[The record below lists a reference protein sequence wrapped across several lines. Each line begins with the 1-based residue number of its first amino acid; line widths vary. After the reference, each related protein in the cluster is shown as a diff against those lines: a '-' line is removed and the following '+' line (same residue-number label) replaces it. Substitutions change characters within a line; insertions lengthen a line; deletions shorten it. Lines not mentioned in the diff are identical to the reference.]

1 MQRSYF
7 YHIFLGYVFLSFEAP
22 HLRSS
27 AVVVSGKKQGF
38 QQYPTSVNQCLQKCS
53 AAIDA
58 RKSMIEI
65 TEMSSLKSCSEK
77 CLGKGMPGSLGTH
90 QIKQS
95 FKRIK
100 RECIECPS
108 CTNFGNPTDS
118 TGVVITLHQLP
129 KTERC
134 YANVTWDALDSQ
146 SERGYYIYYSLQNFG
161 LSITSINCTE
171 LRKGVN
177 HYIIDNS
184 SHGLTD
190 SATVK
195 VIITPLPNATTHNL
209 TLYSR
214 LKRVPQNCSQEGDS
228 SPTPVST
235 LDSSPTSVSTL
246 DHDTT
251 IVIAVTVAASAI
263 AIIGFSLLW
272 YYRRK
277 KRSTEG
283 EKYISGFS
291 QEPLLFEYDAFI
303 IYSSKDEEWVKGTLL
318 PTLEGKHGLKCCIH
332 FRDFTPGMLYRQN
345 MVNSVYAS
353 KKTVAV
359 VSKNFFSSGFCE
371 SEFEYALRRLTERRD
386 DSLIV
391 IKLDDV
397 DTRKLPL
404 ELKQR
409 SYIDCPKSIEKETWE
424 TKLVNSLTVQG

>member
-1 MQRSYF
+1 MQRSHF

-58 RKSMIEI
+58 RKSMIKI

-77 CLGKGMPGSLGTH
+77 CLGKGMPASLGTH

-100 RECIECPS
+100 REASNNSSTSVTYFAGNLTRSEQPYECRECPS

-146 SERGYYIYYSLQNFG
+146 SERGYYIYYSFQNFG

-235 LDSSPTSVSTL
+235 LDSSPTLVSTL

-263 AIIGFSLLW
+263 AIMGFSLLW

-318 PTLEGKHGLKCCIH
+318 PTLEGKHWLKVLYTLQRFYSWNALSTEYGQQCIRVEKNSCC
-332 FRDFTPGMLYRQN
+332 
-345 MVNSVYAS
+345 SVQ
-353 KKTVAV
+353 
-359 VSKNFFSSGFCE
+359 
-371 SEFEYALRRLTERRD
+371 
-386 DSLIV
+386 
-391 IKLDDV
+391 
-397 DTRKLPL
+397 
-404 ELKQR
+404 EL
-409 SYIDCPKSIEKETWE
+409 
-424 TKLVNSLTVQG
+424 L

>member
-1 MQRSYF
+1 MQGSYF

-77 CLGKGMPGSLGTH
+77 CLGKGMPASLGTH

-95 FKRIK
+95 SKRIK
-100 RECIECPS
+100 REASNNSSTNVTYFAGNLTRSEQPYECRECPS

-134 YANVTWDALDSQ
+134 YANVSWDALDSQ

-195 VIITPLPNATTHNL
+195 VIL
-209 TLYSR
+209 T
-214 LKRVPQNCSQEGDS
+214 
-228 SPTPVST
+228 
-235 LDSSPTSVSTL
+235 
-246 DHDTT
+246 
-251 IVIAVTVAASAI
+251 
-263 AIIGFSLLW
+263 
-272 YYRRK
+272 
-277 KRSTEG
+277 
-283 EKYISGFS
+283 
-291 QEPLLFEYDAFI
+291 
-303 IYSSKDEEWVKGTLL
+303 
-318 PTLEGKHGLKCCIH
+318 
-332 FRDFTPGMLYRQN
+332 
-345 MVNSVYAS
+345 
-353 KKTVAV
+353 
-359 VSKNFFSSGFCE
+359 
-371 SEFEYALRRLTERRD
+371 
-386 DSLIV
+386 
-391 IKLDDV
+391 
-397 DTRKLPL
+397 
-404 ELKQR
+404 
-409 SYIDCPKSIEKETWE
+409 
-424 TKLVNSLTVQG
+424 QG